1 VARFPES
8 PAVREQLANVLDR
21 TPIIMAA
28 ALDPQVR
35 DPLCREA
42 LHLFV
47 SILGAEA
54 GNLAL
59 TVLATGGV
67 YISGGIPPR
76 LLAAAAGEGRIFM
89 AAFEDK
95 GRLSPLLARTP
106 VHVIVEPVALLGAA
120 CHGLDIANS
129 PGRVSV

>member
-1 VARFPES
+1 V
-8 PAVREQLANVLDR
+8 
-21 TPIIMAA
+21 
-28 ALDPQVR
+28 
-35 DPLCREA
+35 
-42 LHLFV
+42 HLFV

-76 LLAAAAGEGRIFM
+76 MLKAAAGEGRIFM
-89 AAFEDK
+89 ASFQDK
-95 GRLSPLLARTP
+95 GRLSPLLARMP

-120 CHGLDIANS
+120 AHGLDLVNI
-129 PGRVSV
+129 PGRVSA